1 MRIRTV
7 SAAVT
12 LILVGLGAAACSG
25 GSTSTGSGASGGNA
39 ANASTKPA
47 ATSAAAPSGGTS
59 VASAAAASGG
69 TSAASAAAASGG
81 TSAAAAAKG
90 FDACAAMPLATVS
103 HITGTTFTSTKPDS
117 TAGVVYGCD
126 YSGPNSSL
134 LQVSVTTT
142 DGKVGYDVA
151 VSSLTTVGYPPT
163 SVSGVGDKA
172 WSEPDPKGNA
182 GSLGAAAFG
191 AYGALFGDTYIQIG
205 GLTYVTAD
213 QGKQIVELLHSKL

>member
-7 SAAVT
+7 SAAVS

-25 GSTSTGSGASGGNA
+25 GSTSTASGQSGSNA
-39 ANASTKPA
+39 ATK
-47 ATSAAAPSGGTS
+47 SAVS
-59 VASAAAASGG
+59 SAAAASIG
-69 TSAASAAAASGG
+69 TSAASAAAASTG
-81 TSAAAAAKG
+81 TSAASAAAISSGSNAAAAGKG
-90 FDACAAMPLATVS
+90 FDACAAMPSATVS
-103 HITGTTFTSTKPDS
+103 RITGTTFTSTKTDS

-142 DGKVGYDVA
+142 DGKIGYDVA

-182 GSLGAAAFG
+182 GSVGAAAFG

>member
-7 SAAVT
+7 SATLT
-12 LILVGLGAAACSG
+12 LILVGLGAAACSA
-25 GSTSTGSGASGGNA
+25 GSTSTGSGTSGGNA

-47 ATSAAAPSGGTS
+47 A
-59 VASAAAASGG
+59 ASAAAAGGG
-69 TSAASAAAASGG
+69 TTAAAAP
-81 TSAAAAAKG
+81 KN
-90 FDACAAMPLATVS
+90 FDTCAAMPAATAS
-103 HITGTTFTSTKPDS
+103 QITGTTFTSTKGDS
-117 TAGVVYGCD
+117 TANVIFSCE

-142 DGKVGYDVA
+142 GGHAGYDQA
-151 VSSLTTVGYPPT
+151 VSSLTTVGHPPT
-163 SVSGVGDKA
+163 TVSGVGDKA

-182 GSLGAAAFG
+182 GSVGAAAFG
-191 AYGALFGDTYIQIG
+191 AFGALFGDTYIQIG